1 MFPPMDQLIVFLP
14 GIFLAYAA
22 YLLSIVS
29 PGPNIL
35 SIMGTSMAVGRSS
48 GVALALGVSTGSF
61 IWAVLSA
68 AGLSALLSTYAQAL
82 IVIKI
87 VGGLYLLWLAYKS
100 FRAAAKRH
108 DTAAAPGG
116 NNLTLRR
123 YFLRGL
129 TVQMT
134 NPKALLA
141 WIAIMSLG
149 LQQGA
154 PMIVAAAIVIG
165 TTALAF
171 VLHGTYALAFS
182 TQPMVRVYAKAR
194 RGIHAALGTFFAVA
208 GLKLLSSRG

>member
-1 MFPPMDQLIVFLP
+1 MEQLAVFMP
-14 GIFLAYAA
+14 GILLAYAA
-22 YLLSIVS
+22 YLLSIFS

-48 GVALALGVSTGSF
+48 GMALAIGVSSGSF
-61 IWAVLSA
+61 IWAILTA
-68 AGLSALLSTYAQAL
+68 TGLSALLSTYAQAL

-100 FRAAAKRH
+100 FRAAATGG
-108 DTAAAPGG
+108 DVTATATG
-116 NNLTLRR
+116 NNHGWRH

-149 LQQGA
+149 LQPGA
-154 PMIVAAAIVIG
+154 PLIVAVVIVVG
-165 TTALAF
+165 TTSLAF
-171 VLHGTYALAFS
+171 VFHGIYALAFS
-182 TQPMVRVYAKAR
+182 TQPMVRLYAKAR
-194 RGIHAALGTFFAVA
+194 RTIQVALGTFFTVA
-208 GLKLLSSRG
+208 GLKLLTSRT